1 MYPPSDWAAANDTK
15 TLPFSVNT
23 EKGRVV
29 EVGERR
35 YQAWDNLDVRLEK
48 TFIWGKNRK
57 IGVFV
62 EKKLSEEGF

>member
-1 MYPPSDWAAANDTK
+1 VYPPSDWAAANNCK
-15 TLPFSVNT
+15 TLLFSVN
-23 EKGRVV
+23 V